1 MTARIAL
8 VLVAGLGFAQAQTL
22 PPRPEALTF
31 QPLAFQAPKARDFK
45 AQLRNG
51 IPAFL
56 AADPAGA
63 PVVRLTVSWKG
74 GSFLE
79 PTGKEGLADL
89 FGGQLAQGGTTTRTP
104 AQVEEALEQTAASI
118 TSSCGDTTGSLSL
131 VCLEKDFEASFELF
145 LGLLQRP
152 GFAAER
158 LELAKGTQ
166 RQAMERRNDA
176 VTTIAPAEMNRL
188 LFGETHYLGRDT
200 TASGLASI
208 TREDL
213 LAFHARLLH
222 PGNLMVTASGKFDR
236 KALLARLNDSL
247 GRLKAESGA
256 QATPKVPAPEHA
268 RKPGIYVV
276 DKAAPQAMVS
286 WAFPGLR
293 RSDPEWHAAF
303 VMNQILGGGG
313 FSSRLT
319 RTIRSNEGL
328 TYGVR
333 TTLGEGPY
341 FRGDL
346 AGSSQTSNK
355 SVAYLLRLALAEMQ
369 KLKEAPVPEA
379 DLKLIK
385 DAIIESFPA
394 RWSGKAAVVG
404 TFVGEAQ
411 AGWPEDW
418 WQDYRQKIQAVTA
431 TEVQKAA
438 RRLLDSSQVVILA
451 VGRAA
456 EMEAGDPDH
465 PGSLKEVLPLPAVR
479 LPLRDPLTL
488 QPLK

>member
-8 VLVAGLGFAQAQTL
+8 VLLAGLGFARAQTL
-22 PPRPEALTF
+22 PARPEALTF

-118 TSSCGDTTGSLSL
+118 TSNCGDTAGSLSL
-131 VCLEKDFEASFELF
+131 VCLEKDFEATFELF
-145 LGLLQRP
+145 MDLLQRP

-188 LFGETHYLGRDT
+188 LFGETHHLGRAT
-200 TASGLASI
+200 NAAGLASI
-208 TREDL
+208 NRKDL
-213 LAFHARLLH
+213 QAFHARLLH
-222 PGNLMVTASGKFDR
+222 PANLMVTASGKFDR
-236 KALLARLNDSL
+236 KTLLARLNDSL
-247 GRLKAESGA
+247 GRLKDGAGA

-286 WAFPGLR
+286 WAFPGIR
-293 RSDPEWHAAF
+293 RSDSEWHAAF

-333 TTLGEGPY
+333 TALGEGPH

-369 KLKEAPVPEA
+369 KLKDAPVPET

-394 RWSGKAAVVG
+394 RWSGKAAVVS
-404 TFVGEAQ
+404 TFASEAQ

-418 WQDYRQKIQAVTA
+418 WQDFRQKIQAVTVA
-431 TEVQKAA
+431 DVQKAA
-438 RRLLDSSQVVILA
+438 RRLLNSSQVVILA

-456 EMEAGDPDH
+456 EIEAGDPDH
-465 PGSLKEVLPLPAVR
+465 PGSLNEVLPLPSVR

>member
-1 MTARIAL
+1 MNARIAFAL
-8 VLVAGLGFAQAQTL
+8 LAGFAFAEAQGL
-22 PPRPEALTF
+22 PPRPEALSF
-31 QPLAFQAPKARDFK
+31 QPLVFQAPKARDFK

-51 IPAFL
+51 IPAYL
-56 AADPAGA
+56 APDPTGA
-63 PVVRLTVSWKG
+63 PIVRLTVSWKG
-74 GSFLE
+74 GSFLV
-79 PTGKEGLADL
+79 PPGKEGLADL
-89 FGGQLAQGGTTTRTP
+89 YGSQLAQGGTAARTP
-104 AQVEEALEQTAASI
+104 DQVEETLEQTAASI
-118 TSSCGDTTGSLSL
+118 TSACGDTSGSLSL
-131 VCLEKDFEASFELF
+131 VCLEKDFEPTFALF
-145 LGLLQRP
+145 LELLQRP
-152 GFAAER
+152 GFAADR
-158 LELAKGTQ
+158 LELARRSQ

-176 VTTIAPAEMNRL
+176 VTSIAPAEMGRL
-188 LFGETHYLGRDT
+188 LFGEDHYLGREA
-200 TASGLASI
+200 TAASLASI

-213 LAFHARLLH
+213 QAFHARLLH
-222 PGNLMVTASGKFDR
+222 PGNLVVSASGKFDR
-236 KALLARLNDSL
+236 KALLDRLNGSL
-247 GRLKAESGA
+247 GRLKAGPGA
-256 QATPKVPAPEHA
+256 QVTPKVPAPA
-268 RKPGIYVV
+268 QVRKPGLYVV
-276 DKAAPQAMVS
+276 DRAAPQAMVS

-333 TTLGEGPY
+333 TALGEGAH

-355 SVAYLLRLALAEMQ
+355 TVAYLLRLALAEMQ
-369 KLKEAPVPEA
+369 KLKDEPVPEA

-394 RWSGKAAVVG
+394 RWSGKAMVAG
-404 TFVGEAQ
+404 TFASEAL

-431 TEVQKAA
+431 ADVQKAA
-438 RRLLDSSQVVILA
+438 RRLLVPGQAVILA

-456 EMEAGDPDH
+456 EIEAGDPDH
-465 PGSLKEVLPLPAVR
+465 PGPYKDVLPLPLVR

-488 QPLK
+488 QPQK

>member
-8 VLVAGLGFAQAQTL
+8 VLLAGFGFAQAQAL
-22 PPRPEALTF
+22 PARPEALTF

-56 AADPAGA
+56 APDPAGA
-63 PVVRLTVSWKG
+63 PVVNLTVSWRG

-79 PTGKEGLADL
+79 PAGKEGLADL

-104 AQVEEALEQTAASI
+104 AQVEEALDQTAATI
-118 TSSCGDTTGSLSL
+118 TSSCGETGGSLSL
-131 VCLEKDFEASFELF
+131 VCLEKDFEATLELF
-145 LGLLQRP
+145 LDLLQRP

-158 LELAKGTQ
+158 LELAKGSQ

-176 VTTIAPAEMNRL
+176 VTSIAPAEMNRL
-188 LFGETHYLGRDT
+188 LFGETHYLGRGT
-200 TASGLASI
+200 TAEGLASI
-208 TREDL
+208 SREDL
-213 LAFHARLLH
+213 QRFHARLLH
-222 PGNLMVTASGKFDR
+222 PANLMVTASGKFDR
-236 KALLARLNDSL
+236 KALLARLNESL
-247 GRLKAESGA
+247 GRLKAEPGA
-256 QATPKVPAPEHA
+256 QATPRVPAPDHA
-268 RKPGIYVV
+268 RKPGLYLV
-276 DKAAPQAMVS
+276 DKAAPQAVVS

-333 TTLGEGPY
+333 TALGEGPH

-369 KLKEAPVPEA
+369 KLKDAPVPEA

-394 RWSGKAAVVG
+394 RWSGKAGVVA
-404 TFVGEAQ
+404 TFAGEAQ

-431 TEVQKAA
+431 ADVQRAA
-438 RRLLDSSQVVILA
+438 QRLLDSSQVVILA

-456 EMEAGDPDH
+456 EIEAGDPDH
-465 PGSLKEVLPLPAVR
+465 PGLLKEVLPLPGLR

>member
-1 MTARIAL
+1 MTARIVLAL
-8 VLVAGLGFAQAQTL
+8 ISGLVFAQAQAL
-22 PPRPEALTF
+22 PSRPEALSF
-31 QPLAFQAPKARDFK
+31 QPLVFQAPKARDFK

-51 IPAFL
+51 IPAYL
-56 AADPAGA
+56 APDPTGA
-63 PVVRLTVSWKG
+63 PVIRLTVSWKG
-74 GSFLE
+74 GGFLD
-79 PTGKEGLADL
+79 PAGKEGLATL
-89 FGGQLAQGGTTTRTP
+89 FGGQLAQGGTATRTP

-118 TSSCGDTTGSLSL
+118 TSGCGDTFGTLSL
-131 VCLEKDFEASFELF
+131 VCLEKDFESTFELF
-145 LGLLQRP
+145 LELLQRP
-152 GFAAER
+152 GFAADR
-158 LELAKGTQ
+158 LELAKRSQ

-176 VTTIAPAEMNRL
+176 VTSIAPAEMNRL
-188 LFGETHYLGRDT
+188 LFGEHHHLGREA
-200 TASGLASI
+200 TAAGLASI

-213 LAFHARLLH
+213 QAFHNRLLH
-222 PGNLMVTASGKFDR
+222 PANLMVTASGKFDR
-236 KALLARLNDSL
+236 KALLARLNGSL
-247 GRLKAESGA
+247 GRLKAAAGA
-256 QATPKVPAPEHA
+256 QVTPKVPTPEHA
-268 RKPGIYVV
+268 RKPGLYVV

-333 TTLGEGPY
+333 TALGEGPH

-355 SVAYLLRLALAEMQ
+355 SVAYLLRLALGEMQ

-394 RWSGKAAVVG
+394 RWSGKAAVVN
-404 TFVGEAQ
+404 TFAGEAQ
-411 AGWPEDW
+411 TGWPEDW

-431 TEVQKAA
+431 ADVQKAA

-456 EMEAGDPDH
+456 EIEAGDPDH
-465 PGSLKEVLPLPAVR
+465 PGALKDVLPLPLVR